1 MLFISVVN
9 LFLIVVVICWVIC
22 VVMVFSILG
31 DKVGEMDKV
40 GEIIFKFIDVL
51 CFFCFE
57 IVDGFV

>member
-31 DKVGEMDKV
+31 DKVGEIV
-40 GEIIFKFIDVL
+40 FKFIDVL